1 MAISVL
7 DVRDTFAASRVGA
20 TVAAR
25 AARWPPA
32 PPVAVVAAGTVSLVE
47 ALALLAG
54 ALTGLDGLL
63 TSTSR
68 PAGWVVALALVG
80 LAGWIVA
87 CTCSAATLVDA
98 AGRRSVLAVAYAEL
112 GLIGG
117 LGIAAVGTAF
127 LPVTVGGLP
136 LPGILLLSVAVPVVK
151 ILLAETASAQHWV
164 ASGPRMRP
172 RRPDPVAAHRL
183 LCTVTVTGIGLAL
196 TALAVLAPT
205 GAEAGAGAGAG
216 AGGGAGSPVSQH

>member
-1 MAISVL
+1 MASSVV
-7 DVRDTFAASRVGA
+7 DVRDTFAASRIGA

-25 AARWPPA
+25 AAMRA
-32 PPVAVVAAGTVSLVE
+32 PVRRPVAVVAAGTLSVVE

-54 ALTGLDGLL
+54 ALTGLDGLV

-87 CTCSAATLVDA
+87 CTGSAASLVDA
-98 AGRRSVLAVAYAEL
+98 AGRRTVLALAYAEL
-112 GLIGG
+112 ALIAC
-117 LGIAAVGTAF
+117 LGIAAAATTF
-127 LPVTVGGLP
+127 LPVTVRGLP
-136 LPGILLLSVAVPVVK
+136 LPGLLLLAVAVPVAK
-151 ILLAETASAQHWV
+151 ILLAESASAQQWM
-164 ASGPRMRP
+164 AAGPRTRP

-183 LCTVTVTGIGLAL
+183 LCTLTVAGIGLAL

-205 GAEAGAGAGAG
+205 GAEAGGGAGAG
-216 AGGGAGSPVSQH
+216 AATTVGQH